1 MFKQIVVILILI
13 LVLIIYFYPY
23 RSSFIAVEG
32 KVKYPISKHT
42 PTTQSKN
49 LSEINNS
56 DVFFMDIPWSSSNNN
71 FIYDTLEDRYYI
83 IDKGYYYN
91 IPDDNR
97 YSLEISKN
105 VNVKFF
111 KIK

>member
-13 LVLIIYFYPY
+13 LVLIYFYPY
-23 RSSFIAVEG
+23 RSSFVPVEG
-32 KVKYPISKHT
+32 KVKYPISKH
-42 PTTQSKN
+42 QSFETKK

-91 IPDDNR
+91 IPDYTR

>member
-13 LVLIIYFYPY
+13 LILIYFYPSK
-23 RSSFIAVEG
+23 SSFVLIENM
-32 KVKYPISKHT
+32 VKYPITKSTK
-42 PTTQSKN
+42 TTETKKLN
-49 LSEINNS
+49 EITDT
-56 DVFFMDIPWSSSNNN
+56 DVFFIDLHWSSSNNN
-71 FIYDTLEDRYYI
+71 FIYDTLDDRYYI

-91 IPDDNR
+91 IPKGNR